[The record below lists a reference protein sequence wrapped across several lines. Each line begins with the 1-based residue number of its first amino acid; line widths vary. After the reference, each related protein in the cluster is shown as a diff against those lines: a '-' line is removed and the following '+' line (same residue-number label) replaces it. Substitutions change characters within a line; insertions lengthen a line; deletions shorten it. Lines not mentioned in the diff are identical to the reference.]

1 MRENTDI
8 ALLLMNM
15 NEYELTDVERERM
28 TRVVKNNEREFRSVH
43 EGLLGAGHRH
53 LAADM
58 LAMINEYIP

>member
-28 TRVVKNNEREFRSVH
+28 TRVIKSNEREFRSVH
-43 EGLLGAGHRH
+43 EGLLGAGHRR

>member
-15 NEYELTDVERERM
+15 NEYELTDVERDRM
-28 TRVVKNNEREFRSVH
+28 TRVVKSNEREFRSVH
-43 EGLLGAGHRH
+43 EGLIGAGHNH

-58 LAMINEYIP
+58 LNMINEYIP

>member
-1 MRENTDI
+1 
-8 ALLLMNM
+8 MNM

-28 TRVVKNNEREFRSVH
+28 TRVIKGNEREFRSVH